1 MENAADKQVPPKKEN
16 DVMINSLNDKKSN
29 LLIFLCWAAYTAA
42 YVARLNYNASMV
54 EILAQLGAT
63 KQQAGT
69 VSSFFF
75 FAYGA
80 GQLVNGILSK
90 KYNTKYS
97 VSLAL
102 GASCVINMAMTF
114 CGGIDM
120 MKYLWFFNGV
130 FQSVL
135 WSSLIK
141 TLSEKLADNKL
152 PKAVMVMSTTV
163 AAGTFASYGL
173 AALFSALR
181 MSWRSIFYVSSAV
194 VGMVALIWFVG
205 MSSLKGEKIA
215 TTEKAGCSRK
225 TLRLTP
231 TLIFGVS
238 VILVCAIT
246 NGFIK
251 DGVTTWVPSILKEQF
266 GVPSSLSIIVTLI
279 LPVISIFGTS
289 IVNLLHKRQ
298 KNENALNG
306 IFYFA
311 ALILTAII
319 ILTINL
325 RSVPLTLSL
334 FAGIACMMSAVNN
347 VITSVVPLYSRDK
360 IDSGLSAGLLNT
372 FCYIGST
379 LSTSLLGKIAD
390 DKGWNAVLVCILIFT
405 VCSFVL
411 CVAAVVFRGRKK
423 SQVPDA
429 LRQF

>member
-1 MENAADKQVPPKKEN
+1 MLSKEEN
-16 DVMINSLNDKKSN
+16 DEMIKTLNDKKSN
-29 LLIFLCWAAYTAA
+29 LLIFLCWAAYTSA
-42 YVARLNYNASMV
+42 YIARLNYNASMV

-63 KQQAGT
+63 KQQAGA

-80 GQLVNGILSK
+80 GQLINGILSK

-114 CGGIDM
+114 CSGIDM

-141 TLSEKLADNKL
+141 TLSERLADNKL
-152 PKAVMVMSTTV
+152 SKAVMVMSTTV
-163 AAGTFASYGL
+163 AAGTFAAYGL
-173 AALFSALR
+173 ASLFSALGMR
-181 MSWRSIFYVSSAV
+181 WTSIFYVSSAV
-194 VGMVALIWFVG
+194 AGTVAVVWFVG
-205 MSSLKGEKIA
+205 MNSLKGEKI
-215 TTEKAGCSRK
+215 TVTEKHDSKKMSLKSSPAFA
-225 TLRLTP
+225 
-231 TLIFGVS
+231 FGVA
-238 VILVCAIT
+238 VILACAIT

-306 IFYFA
+306 IFYLA
-311 ALILTAII
+311 TLILTGII

-325 RSVPLTLSL
+325 RSVPLTLAL

-390 DKGWNAVLVCILIFT
+390 NKGWNDVFVCILIFT
-405 VCSFVL
+405 LVSFVL
-411 CVAAVVFRGRKK
+411 CCASVAFRDKK
-423 SQVPDA
+423 KKASGV
-429 LRQF
+429 